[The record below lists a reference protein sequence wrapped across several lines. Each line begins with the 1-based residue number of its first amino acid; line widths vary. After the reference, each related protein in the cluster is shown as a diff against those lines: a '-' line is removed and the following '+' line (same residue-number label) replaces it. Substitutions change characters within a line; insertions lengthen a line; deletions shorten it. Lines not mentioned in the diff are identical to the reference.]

1 MKSQEFFQTLHW
13 NKPQKTTKHPTMGT
27 AQRSGNHQHK
37 NAGVFGMKNHSN
49 SGNSIAFLGIYI
61 YIYPTIVFIGCIP
74 LSIS

>member
-1 MKSQEFFQTLHW
+1 MKSQAFVQTLQW

-27 AQRSGNHQHK
+27 AQHSGNHQHK

-61 YIYPTIVFIGCIP
+61 YIYP
-74 LSIS
+74 